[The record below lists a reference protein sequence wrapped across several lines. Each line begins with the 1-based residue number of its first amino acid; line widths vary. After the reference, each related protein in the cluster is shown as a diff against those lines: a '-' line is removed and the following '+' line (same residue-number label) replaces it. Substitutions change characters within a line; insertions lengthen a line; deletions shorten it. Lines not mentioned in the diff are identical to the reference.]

1 MKTKVKKIYS
11 ADDPSKSARQL
22 EADLAAKDAQIV
34 ERDAEIDKLRAL
46 VTKDELTG
54 VLNRRGFFEELNK
67 IFDDIHFA
75 KKHAESRKHFFIDS
89 AALLYIDVDNFK
101 PVNDIFGHAAGDN
114 LLKKIVSLMEKEVRR
129 VDFIGRLGGDEFG
142 IVLVGSSADGAFMQA
157 EKIRHIV
164 AKSIMVPKKRGKKS
178 PKVTLSIGV
187 VSSDDADTPEK
198 FIERADFAMYEAKHD
213 HGGNKVIRYLEV

>member
-1 MKTKVKKIYS
+1 M
-11 ADDPSKSARQL
+11 RQMT
-22 EADLAAKDAQIV
+22 ADLETKNK
-34 ERDAEIDKLRAL
+34 ELAESNEEIEKLRVL

-67 IFDDIHFA
+67 IFTDIHFA
-75 KKHAESRKHFFIDS
+75 QEHAESRKHFFIDV

-101 PVNDIFGHAAGDN
+101 PVNDILGHAAGDN
-114 LLKKIVSLMEKEVRR
+114 LLKKIISLIEKEIRR
-129 VDFIGRLGGDEFG
+129 MDFIGRLGGDEFG
-142 IVLVGSSADGAFMQA
+142 IVLMGSSADDAFKQA

-164 AKSIMVPKKRGKKS
+164 AKFVKISKKRGKKA

-187 VSSDDADTPEK
+187 ASSDDADTPEK
-198 FIERADFAMYEAKHD
+198 LIERADFAMYEAKHD